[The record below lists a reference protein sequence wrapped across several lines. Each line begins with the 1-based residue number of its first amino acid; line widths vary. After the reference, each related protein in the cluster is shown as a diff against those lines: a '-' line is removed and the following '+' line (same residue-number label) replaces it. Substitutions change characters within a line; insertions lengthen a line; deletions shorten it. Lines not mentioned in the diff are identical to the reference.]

1 MTTYSQACQL
11 YMRFSIENTKSDM
24 CALTAPF
31 LWAGMLEI
39 SSFYADPKYVGMQN
53 FTQICPQI
61 FE

>member
-1 MTTYSQACQL
+1 MPTV
-11 YMRFSIENTKSDM
+11 RFSIENTKSDM
-24 CALTAPF
+24 CAHTAPF
-31 LWAGMLEI
+31 LWAGMPEI